1 MQESSTKYSPQLT
14 HYFTVTLP
22 VTIKLIQTSKP
33 LAGKPTSNQIVYD
46 LLDLYNAMLPKM
58 FEFISMIIESV
69 KQSNNAM
76 DGINNVI
83 NYLVLND
90 NSESFKLNWG
100 AKESII
106 KSVQLYLPSHN
117 SMYLFFILYSIC
129 NLRKFS
135 NQFPLT
141 HQSSIETSETLFWTT
156 LITRLEEDAIGK
168 MFPVS
173 LGKRGIGGDFI
184 YQVLSNRFK
193 SDTTIIA
200 IISPDTANGVGH
212 VGNMAALN
220 FILNALKTP
229 VSIKTMHHTTK
240 RLYDKPY
247 KKHIG
252 SRKESTAYS
261 NPESHST
268 LHKTK
273 HTLTGGT
280 FKIYRN
286 IRKNRR
292 SRKNRRIIRSIRS
305 IRSRHTTSKL

>member
-1 MQESSTKYSPQLT
+1 MEYSPILEE
-14 HYFTVTLP
+14 YFTKTLP
-22 VTIKLIQTSKP
+22 ETIKLIQLSEP
-33 LAGKPTSNQIVYD
+33 LAGKPTSNQIVSD
-46 LLDLYNAMLPKM
+46 LLKLYNASIPKM

-69 KQSNNAM
+69 KQSIDAK

-90 NSESFKLNWG
+90 DSESFKLNWG
-100 AKESII
+100 AKDSIV
-106 KSVQLYLPSHN
+106 KSVQLYLPNHN

-129 NLRKFS
+129 NFRKFS
-135 NQFPLT
+135 NQFPLP
-141 HQSSIETSETLFWTT
+141 HQSGIETSETLFWTT
-156 LITRLEEDAIGK
+156 LIGRLEEDAIGK
-168 MFPVS
+168 MFPVT

-200 IISPDTANGVGH
+200 IISPDTNGVGH

-220 FILNALKTP
+220 FIRNALKTP
-229 VSIKTMHHTTK
+229 VSIKVVDNTTI
-240 RLYDKPY
+240 RPHNTPY

-252 SRKESTAYS
+252 SRKKSTAFS
-261 NPESHST
+261 KPKTHST
-268 LHKTK
+268 LRKNN

-292 SRKNRRIIRSIRS
+292 SGRIIRI

>member
-76 DGINNVI
+76 DGITNVI
-83 NYLVLND
+83 NYFVLND

-100 AKESII
+100 AKDIII
-106 KSVQLYLPSHN
+106 KSVQLYLPNHN

-141 HQSSIETSETLFWTT
+141 HQSGIETSETLFWTT

-173 LGKRGIGGDFI
+173 LGKRGIDGDFI

-193 SDTTIIA
+193 SDKTIIA
-200 IISPDTANGVGH
+200 IISPDTAIGVGH

-220 FILNALKTP
+220 YILNALKTP
-229 VSIKTMHHTTK
+229 VSIKVVDNTT
-240 RLYDKPY
+240 RRPHNTPY

-252 SRKESTAYS
+252 SRKESNAYS
-261 NPESHST
+261 KSKTHST
-268 LHKTK
+268 LRKTK

-280 FKIYRN
+280 FKIHRKIRRN
-286 IRKNRR
+286 RM
-292 SRKNRRIIRSIRS
+292 SIRSIRS
-305 IRSRHTTSKL
+305 IRNRKNASKL